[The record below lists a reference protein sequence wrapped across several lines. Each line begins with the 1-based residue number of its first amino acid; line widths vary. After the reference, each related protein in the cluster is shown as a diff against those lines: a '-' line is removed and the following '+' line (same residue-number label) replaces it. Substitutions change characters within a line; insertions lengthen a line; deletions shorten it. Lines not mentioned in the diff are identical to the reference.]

1 MSDSAEWRK
10 GKKDGEIPV
19 RLSNSQNSNFRHGLL
34 YGFPVMVYAGLIFLF
49 SSLPQLVEEVSP
61 FIGYDKLAHF
71 MEYYFF
77 GILICR
83 WLLSNKNHFIREY
96 AFFITLLIGT
106 CYGVSDEWHQSFI
119 PGRVASIW
127 DVLSDAV
134 GVAAAVF
141 TYRVTLK
148 TDSSLVK
155 LDKILERKFIHEA

>member
-1 MSDSAEWRK
+1 
-10 GKKDGEIPV
+10 V
-19 RLSNSQNSNFRHGLL
+19 RLSNSQNSNFRHRLL
-34 YGFPVMVYAGLIFLF
+34 YGFPVMVYAGSIFLL

-61 FIGYDKLAHF
+61 FMGYDKLAHF

-83 WLLSNKNHFIREY
+83 WLLNKKNHLIRRY
-96 AFFITLLIGT
+96 ALFITLLIGT

-127 DVLSDAV
+127 DVFFDAV

-141 TYRVTLK
+141 TYHVTLK
-148 TDSSLVK
+148 GDSSLVK
-155 LDKILERKFIHEA
+155 LDRLLERKFIHEG